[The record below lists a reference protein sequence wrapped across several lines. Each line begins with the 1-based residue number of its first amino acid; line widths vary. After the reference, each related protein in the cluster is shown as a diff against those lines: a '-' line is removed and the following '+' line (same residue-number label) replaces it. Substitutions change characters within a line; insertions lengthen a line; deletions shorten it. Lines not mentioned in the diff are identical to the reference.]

1 MKCSSKYTGL
11 LFIGVV
17 AIAFFCYEYF
27 MYFPKQLTDALL
39 LTMKSTEQ
47 YYTAQLEAEKQK
59 AELQ

>member
-1 MKCSSKYTGL
+1 
-11 LFIGVV
+11 
-17 AIAFFCYEYF
+17 